1 MKKLLA
7 LILVLVMVLTL
18 FAGCGQKAE
27 TPAEPEKAPAAAPE
41 TPKTEEKEEAAPEE
55 VADDSWKEEHP
66 GWLCEEKTTLT
77 VYTWEGVSSNFLPPS
92 NDLFFW
98 QWMEDYTN
106 VHIEW
111 EVVPYADFNTLVSA
125 KIASGEPLNDIIM
138 MGQQAQT
145 PLSAGQ
151 NGMLVDLAPHWND
164 WFPKMEA
171 MYTELGVPYAANI
184 TNYDGSM
191 YAITTFAAPMYNRI
205 ILLFNTLWMQEL
217 GLEIPETIEEL
228 EAVLRAIDAGGDLNG
243 NGLDD
248 EIPFTATSV
257 EWLLPSIGTAF
268 GVETIESADFY
279 AAGADGVVYPEYTS
293 DNMKAM
299 LGWLNNMYDEGLLD
313 AEIAT
318 NTMDIVA
325 EKVTADRV
333 GVVSMYASF
342 AGSYGNLTTAG
353 QNAKNSELYSLG
365 KPLTSEW
372 NATPTMT
379 MYTNYS
385 MFTGVSSACENPEIA
400 ARWLDTLIA
409 DENVMIIRCCGEP
422 GNTFEFDAEGNPQ
435 IIVPADGSA
444 WNINSLGC
452 GQLSLPYIQ
461 SDMQLNFSKKVTQ
474 PWYVESYAANFVDYA
489 EWKMPSVPK
498 VPGYTEEETEIRDLY
513 QADLKAGW
521 EEYRDK
527 FITGALD
534 VEADW
539 EAYTKTL
546 EALGMNEMRDC
557 YQSVYDRINK

>member
-1 MKKLLA
+1 MKKLIALLLA
-7 LILVLVMVLTL
+7 LVMVLGMV
-18 FAGCGQKAE
+18 ACG
-27 TPAEPEKAPAAAPE
+27 EKAPAEDTKAPAAENNEKPAETQAAEEE
-41 TPKTEEKEEAAPEE
+41 TP
-55 VADDSWKEEHP
+55 DWKVEHP
-66 GWLCEEKTTLT
+66 GWLCEEKVTLT
-77 VYTWEGVSSNFLPPS
+77 CYTWEGVSSNFLPPS

-111 EVVPYADFNTLVSA
+111 EVVPYADFNTLISA
-125 KIASGEPLNDIIM
+125 KIGSGEPLNDIIM

-145 PLSAGQ
+145 PLGAGQ
-151 NGMLVDLAPHWND
+151 NGMLVDLAPHWNE

-171 MYTELGVPYAANI
+171 MYSELGVPYAANI

-205 ILLFNTLWMQEL
+205 ILLFNTQWMNQL
-217 GLEIPETIEEL
+217 NLEIPETIEEL
-228 EAVLRAIDAGGDLNG
+228 EAVLRAIQAAGDLNG
-243 NGLDD
+243 NGQAD

-279 AAGADGVVYPEYTS
+279 AAGEDGVVYPEYTS

-299 LGWLNNMYDEGLLD
+299 LGWLNKMYDEKLLD
-313 AEIAT
+313 AEITT

-325 EKVTADRV
+325 EKVAADRV

-342 AGSYGNLTTAG
+342 AASYGNLTTAG
-353 QNAKNSELYSLG
+353 QSAKNTELYSVG
-365 KPLTSEW
+365 KPLTSELSS
-372 NATPTMT
+372 TPTMT

-385 MFTGVSSACENPEIA
+385 MFTGISSECEYPEIA

-409 DENVMIIRCCGEP
+409 DENVMITRCCGEE
-422 GNTFEFDAEGNPQ
+422 GNTFEFDAEGNPV
-435 IIVPADGSA
+435 IILPTDGSA

-461 SDMQLNFSKKVTQ
+461 SDMQLNFSKTVTV
-474 PWYVESYAANFVDYA
+474 PWYVESYEANFVQYA

-498 VPGYTEEETEIRDLY
+498 VPGFTEEESELRDLY

-527 FITGALD
+527 FIIGALD

-557 YQSVYDRINK
+557 YQSVYDRIN

>member
-1 MKKLLA
+1 MKKLIALLLA
-7 LILVLVMVLTL
+7 LIMVLGMV
-18 FAGCGQKAE
+18 ACG
-27 TPAEPEKAPAAAPE
+27 EKAPAETNAPA
-41 TPKTEEKEEAAPEE
+41 KEENKPAATQAATEAP
-55 VADDSWKEEHP
+55 DWKVEHP
-66 GWLCEEKTTLT
+66 GWLCEEKVTLT

-98 QWMEDYTN
+98 QWMEEYTN

-111 EVVPYADFNTLVSA
+111 EVVPYADFNTLISA
-125 KIASGEPLNDIIM
+125 KIGSGEPLNDIIM

-145 PLSAGQ
+145 PLGAGQ
-151 NGMLVDLAPHWND
+151 NGMLVDLAPHWNE

-171 MYTELGVPYAANI
+171 MYSELGVPYADNI

-205 ILLFNTLWMQEL
+205 ILLFNTQWMNQL
-217 GLEIPETIEEL
+217 NLEIPETIDEL
-228 EAVLRAIDAGGDLNG
+228 EAVLRAIQAAGDLNG
-243 NGLDD
+243 NGQAD

-279 AAGADGVVYPEYTS
+279 AAGEDGVVYPEYTS

-299 LGWLNNMYDEGLLD
+299 LGWLNEMYDEKLLD
-313 AEIAT
+313 AEITT

-325 EKVTADRV
+325 EKVAADRV

-342 AGSYGNLTTAG
+342 AASYGNLTTAG
-353 QNAKNSELYSLG
+353 QAAKNTELYSVG
-365 KPLTSEW
+365 KPLTSEL
-372 NATPTMT
+372 NPNPTMT

-385 MFTGVSSACENPEIA
+385 MFTGISSACENPEIA

-409 DENVMIIRCCGEP
+409 DDNVMTIRCCGEE
-422 GNTFEFDAEGNPQ
+422 GNTFEYDAEGNPK
-435 IIVPADGSA
+435 IILPTDGSA
-444 WNINSLGC
+444 WNINNLGC

-461 SDMQLNFSKKVTQ
+461 SDMQLNFSKTVTV
-474 PWYVESYAANFVDYA
+474 PWYVESYQKNFVEYS

-498 VPGYTEEETEIRDLY
+498 VPGFTEEESELRDLY

-527 FITGALD
+527 FIIGALD

-539 EAYTKTL
+539 AAYTKTL
-546 EALGMNEMRDC
+546 EALGMNEMREC
-557 YQSVYDRINK
+557 YQSVYDRIN